1 MESFRQM
8 LNAVYFAAATAGGKD
23 ILLKRALPIA
33 SLLSHRIGMVRK
45 ELSSLSNYHRLSSCL
60 AEWPES

>member
-23 ILLKRALPIA
+23 ILLNALCQ
-33 SLLSHRIGMVRK
+33 LRV
-45 ELSSLSNYHRLSSCL
+45 C
-60 AEWPES
+60 